1 MAKTTTKAAPA
12 KKTAK
17 AAPKAA
23 AKAPARAAAA
33 RKPAAKAP
41 AVKLAAGS
49 TVSLKQLAA
58 GLAENHE
65 MPKRQVE
72 AILGE
77 LVDTCTGHLKKGIK
91 IRMNGLGIFQVRA
104 RPARLGRNPGHRRAD
119 PDQGQQEDRLPSGQG
134 TEGRDLRG
142 EVVAETARRT
152 VFGTACNGPAW
163 LTGEFPGGY
172 PGVPT
177 GRGDLAR

>member
-12 KKTAK
+12 KKTAAK

-23 AKAPARAAAA
+23 AKAPAKSAAAA
-33 RKPAAKAP
+33 KKPAAKAAP
-41 AVKLAAGS
+41 VKLAAGS

-72 AILGE
+72 AMLGE
-77 LVDTCTGHLKKGIK
+77 LVDTCAGHLKKGIK

-104 RPARLGRNPGHRRAD
+104 RPARLGRNPA
-119 PDQGQQEDRLPSGQG
+119 
-134 TEGRDLRG
+134 
-142 EVVAETARRT
+142 
-152 VFGTACNGPAW
+152 
-163 LTGEFPGGY
+163 TGEQIQIKASKKIAFRPAKELK
-172 PGVPT
+172 
-177 GRGDLAR
+177 DAI